1 MVDKKGLKKLASRLK
16 EMRENQEMSQEDVAQ
31 ALNISRSAVSQI
43 ENAERNVSSLELTA
57 FSRLFEASTD
67 YILGLEEKQEVIL
80 AKKAQSESK
89 PSMRISVPAIQ
100 FDKFKQV
107 LLYLL
112 ERCAGKPNI
121 GQTVLYK
128 LLYFID
134 FNYYE
139 TYEEQ
144 LIGATYIKN
153 KYGPTPVEFAKIID
167 QMEDN
172 GEIKKIN
179 DRYYGYPQKRYL
191 PLIKADLTQ
200 LKASEKEIIDQVIN
214 QLSDKTANEISKYS
228 HEDVPWKA
236 TKDKDKI
243 DYELVFYRSP
253 AYSVRSYP
261 EEDRNEF

>member
-1 MVDKKGLKKLASRLK
+1 MGYKKGQKELAARLK
-16 EMRENQEMSQEDVAQ
+16 AMREKQGISQEDVAQ

-43 ENAERNVSSLELTA
+43 ENAERSVSSLELLDL
-57 FSRLFEASTD
+57 SHLFEVSTD
-67 YILGLEEKQEVIL
+67 YILGMEKEPEVVL
-80 AKKAQSESK
+80 PENPQHEPK
-89 PSMRISVPAIQ
+89 PSMRLSVPTIK

-121 GQTVLYK
+121 GQTVLNK

-153 KYGPTPVEFAKIID
+153 KYGPTPKEFAKIID

-172 GEIKKIN
+172 GEIRKIN
-179 DRYYGYPQKRYL
+179 DKYYGYLQKRYL
-191 PLIKADLTQ
+191 PLVKADLTQ
-200 LKASEKEIIDQVIN
+200 LKASEKEVIDQVIN

-236 TKDKDKI
+236 TKDKDEI

-261 EEDRNEF
+261 EEDRHEF